1 MAADNL
7 DKWRGKK
14 ILTQSAKFL
23 FCGLV
28 SITSLACAPPA
39 LKTTALMP
47 AKFHEAAKLK
57 EIAVLPFDGP
67 GGREFAAEIEG
78 TLAAVT
84 IDAKQYFSL
93 IDRTK
98 TEKILQEQVLS
109 QTGIVDETTA
119 AKVGKMV
126 GAKGI
131 YTGIVT
137 AANSRDNPYAE
148 KRREC
153 SERQVKYDKQGKTR
167 EGNCIRWKSFTVSCI
182 RRDALFTFTP
192 KLVEVETGRII
203 YSNNLSGAA
212 TASACRDSKTPL
224 PSGFALIGQA
234 KERAKVVFKR
244 DVAPSYV
251 TFDIRLMDSK
261 QGVDAKEA
269 GEKLDQGMDY
279 VKHKRLDRACELW
292 EEARTLAPNSPSL
305 LYNLAI
311 CAEATGDL
319 EKALDLY
326 KKADRALNKP
336 DDRITAGIGRASEGI
351 QKQKMLEKQLKE

>member
-1 MAADNL
+1 MTANHL
-7 DKWRGKK
+7 EKRKGNK
-14 ILTQSAKFL
+14 ILTRYERIL
-23 FCGLV
+23 LCLLV
-28 SITSLACAPPA
+28 SITAFACAPPA
-39 LKTTALMP
+39 VKTTALMP

-57 EIAVLPFDGP
+57 EVAVLPFDGP

-84 IDAKQYFSL
+84 IDGKQYFSL

-98 TEKILQEQVLS
+98 TEKILKEQELS

-119 AKVGKMV
+119 AKVGKLV

-153 SERQVKYDKQGKTR
+153 SERQVKYDKQGKAY
-167 EGNCIRWKSFTVSCI
+167 EGDCIRWRNVSVSCL
-182 RRDALFTFTP
+182 RRDALFAFTP

-203 YSNNLSGAA
+203 YSDNLSGAA

-224 PSGFALIGQA
+224 PSGFALIAQA
-234 KERAKVVFKR
+234 KERAKVAFKR

-261 QGVDAKEA
+261 QGIDAKEA
-269 GEKLDQGMDY
+269 REKLDQGMDY
-279 VKHKRLDRACELW
+279 AKHKRLDRACELW
-292 EEARTLAPNSPSL
+292 EEGRTLAPNAPSL
-305 LYNLAI
+305 LYNLAT
-311 CAEATGDL
+311 CAEAIGDL
-319 EKALDLY
+319 EKAFDLY

-336 DDRITAGIGRASEGI
+336 DDRITAGMGRVSEGM
-351 QKQKMLEKQLKE
+351 QKQKVLEEQLKK